1 MISSGLESITKF
13 DFIERLQVDLPP
25 TPSKFL
31 MKGAMAGHKCIYAFQ
46 VLDASTTTRYKVR
59 TKFALKRPKPLDNET
74 LTLYKHK
81 INCIEARMAKTE
93 RD

>member
-1 MISSGLESITKF
+1 
-13 DFIERLQVDLPP
+13 
-25 TPSKFL
+25 
-31 MKGAMAGHKCIYAFQ
+31 MAGHKCIYAFQ